1 MAVPGETPPLPPLIT
16 LPAPAAVP
24 AVPPRTAKLSAA
36 PSDGG
41 TVTAGVGV
49 AATGVRVRV
58 GVEVAAPAVM
68 IGLGVAAPA
77 APRCRPPRGPLP
89 VKVPP
94 PTTVER
100 PPRVGVPPPGGVTP
114 AWATTLPT
122 KLT

>member
-16 LPAPAAVP
+16 LPAPAAVT

-36 PSDGG
+36 PSEGG

-68 IGLGVAAPA
+68 IGVGVAAPA
-77 APRCRPPRGPLP
+77 ALHTPQVSLP
-89 VKVPP
+89 VNVTAPA
-94 PTTVER
+94 TVVKAR
-100 PPRVGVPPPGGVTP
+100 PVS
-114 AWATTLPT
+114 
-122 KLT
+122 